1 MAPSPMHPPSLMPH
15 DAPGN
20 SPWQGPMQFQDP
32 SSGYQ
37 GTPGAPAWGPH
48 SGSAGRGSYPNSC
61 SFVFRHPNPGR
72 GANPMSYRPRGSP
85 HASYGRGR
93 GQNYNSSPGS
103 WGRGGG
109 RGAVSFQYN
118 SGEDRRSYI
127 NKSMVDDPWQDLH
140 PIVGNILIP
149 RAWGGSQSWL
159 PGSLREKKE
168 TSAHGQIKSTPSG
181 LSLAEYLDL
190 SFNEASNEA

>member
-1 MAPSPMHPPSLMPH
+1 
-15 DAPGN
+15 
-20 SPWQGPMQFQDP
+20 
-32 SSGYQ
+32 
-37 GTPGAPAWGPH
+37 
-48 SGSAGRGSYPNSC
+48 
-61 SFVFRHPNPGR
+61 
-72 GANPMSYRPRGSP
+72 MSYRPRGSP

-159 PGSLREKKE
+159 PESLREKKE